1 MKKDLD
7 MAQSTDPPSIKWVV
21 SDKENAE
28 YLQDLFEDKN
38 IDIIIEYQK
47 KI

>member
-1 MKKDLD
+1 MLKNAKRDLD
-7 MAQSTDPPSIKWVV
+7 IAQSTDPPSKLKWIV

-28 YLQDLFEDKN
+28 YLQDLFV
-38 IDIIIEYQK
+38 I